1 MQFARLIPK
10 RTLND
15 LENNDIV
22 TSAFTEEI
30 RKHFPEVLNLVVDIF
45 YEPEES
51 EEQNQKDID
60 SQIFQIF
67 KKKAQGKFD
76 ADYIS
81 IF

>member
-30 RKHFPEVLNLVVDIF
+30 RKNFPEVLNLVVDIF
-45 YEPEES
+45 YEPE
-51 EEQNQKDID
+51 D
-60 SQIFQIF
+60 
-67 KKKAQGKFD
+67 
-76 ADYIS
+76 
-81 IF
+81 

>member
-51 EEQNQKDID
+51 EEQN
-60 SQIFQIF
+60 
-67 KKKAQGKFD
+67 
-76 ADYIS
+76 
-81 IF
+81 